1 MKYMKEDLKIFQN
14 QNTKTECSISRLMVV
29 ATTIHYLE
37 GKFFAD
43 EWDFLMALAALKQTL
58 TTVFL
63 ALFNKSGYD
72 LKIDQS
78 QKVWCWKFIYQIVSF
93 FKAKKFVCIS

>member
-1 MKYMKEDLKIFQN
+1 
-14 QNTKTECSISRLMVV
+14 
-29 ATTIHYLE
+29 
-37 GKFFAD
+37 
-43 EWDFLMALAALKQTL
+43 MALAALKQTL

-78 QKVWCWKFIYQIVSF
+78 QKV
-93 FKAKKFVCIS
+93 